1 MNHEKALAV
10 AVGVL
15 GILLAVGSAVAVS
28 TIRDRD
34 AAIDA
39 LRLQRDGRNAIIV
52 DLESRLGSMELKL
65 DQSRASIEEGLR
77 SLEKDLGRAA
87 SRQDRYERD
96 KAIISAIG
104 NAVNRFTRA
113 KEQLAEE

>member
-1 MNHEKALAV
+1 MKHEKALYIAL
-10 AVGVL
+10 GVL
-15 GILLAVGSAVAVS
+15 GLLLVLAVAGASAI
-28 TIRDRD
+28 IRDRD
-34 AAIDA
+34 AAIAD
-39 LRLQRDGRNAIIV
+39 LRLQRDGRSAIIG
-52 DLESRLGSMELKL
+52 DLESRLGSVELKL

-104 NAVNRFTRA
+104 SAVEKFTRA
-113 KEQLAEE
+113 KDQLAEE